1 MRAFAPNSPEERHMS
16 AFRKQVT
23 RHLKVDE
30 ALSALRQVGSPAHSD
45 SIIALVGP
53 TGVGKSLLVDRFI
66 RQVNESYA
74 AEMQADFSM
83 VPAIVVELPTPIA
96 GDFNWKDAGIRIISA
111 FDEPLISKKVLPK
124 LQAEVDGELIANP
137 SRLVAEELR
146 RAVKSCVRNR
156 KTKILALDEASSL
169 FRARSASRHSLQL
182 ELVKSLANDIK
193 IPLILASTYD
203 LLKRENFHGQL
214 MRRTEVIH
222 LGRYL
227 PEELAPGN
235 PYGESFRDAVYTLL
249 SSLPVPWDERLLEH
263 PDYFLMSCIGCV
275 GILKK
280 WLMLALERALVLG
293 KTIDA
298 DLLQRT
304 AYENYKLA
312 TMLEEAQAGERLLAD
327 IDAQELAR
335 RLGFSDVPSPVLKK
349 NCIPHEP
356 AKSSKGRRKP
366 GTRNPS
372 RDKVGGIK

>member
-169 FRARSASRHSLQL
+169 FRARS
-182 ELVKSLANDIK
+182 
-193 IPLILASTYD
+193 
-203 LLKRENFHGQL
+203 G
-214 MRRTEVIH
+214 
-222 LGRYL
+222 
-227 PEELAPGN
+227 LAP
-235 PYGESFRDAVYTLL
+235 A
-249 SSLPVPWDERLLEH
+249 
-263 PDYFLMSCIGCV
+263 
-275 GILKK
+275 
-280 WLMLALERALVLG
+280 
-293 KTIDA
+293 
-298 DLLQRT
+298 
-304 AYENYKLA
+304 
-312 TMLEEAQAGERLLAD
+312 
-327 IDAQELAR
+327 
-335 RLGFSDVPSPVLKK
+335 
-349 NCIPHEP
+349 
-356 AKSSKGRRKP
+356 
-366 GTRNPS
+366 
-372 RDKVGGIK
+372 